1 MVSTKGYAIGWDDEI
16 IDPGEPEFVLLTP
29 GIYDF
34 TITGFER
41 GYFDG
46 SEKMDACSMAKLT
59 LRCSNGVQETTVFTN
74 LFLSS
79 AVAFKLSKFAKS
91 IGDMP
96 AGSTSGQKFHVNWN
110 NIIGKRGKCKIKTR
124 VYNDKG
130 YNEVDDFI
138 VPDPATAPAPTPMPQ
153 VVPLPNY
160 YAQPQPQAQP
170 VYAPQP
176 QPQAQP
182 VYAPQPQQA
191 TIPAQSVVRP
201 RQAAPQPSQYQGL

>member
-1 MVSTKGYAIGWDDEI
+1 MASTKGYAIGWDDEI

-41 GYFDG
+41 GHFDG

-96 AGSTSGQKFHVNWN
+96 AGSTSGQKFHVDWN
-110 NIIGKRGKCKIKTR
+110 NIIGKSGKCKIKTR
-124 VYNDKG
+124 VYNGRD

-138 VPDPATAPAPTPMPQ
+138 VPDPSAAPAPTPMPQ
-153 VVPLPNY
+153 VVPIPNY
-160 YAQPQPQAQP
+160 T
-170 VYAPQP
+170 P

-191 TIPAQSVVRP
+191 TIPAQSVVQP
-201 RQAAPQPSQYQGL
+201 GQVAPQPSQYQGL

>member
-1 MVSTKGYAIGWDDEI
+1 MANSKGYAIGWDDEI

-29 GIYDF
+29 GVYDF

-41 GYFDG
+41 GHFDG

-79 AVAFKLSKFAKS
+79 TVAFKLSKFAKS

-96 AGSTSGQKFHVNWN
+96 AESTAGQKFHVDWN
-110 NIIGKRGKCKIKTR
+110 NIIGKSGKCRIKTR
-124 VYNDKG
+124 VYNGKD

-138 VPDPATAPAPTPMPQ
+138 VPDPAAAPAPAIAPMPQ
-153 VVPLPNY
+153 AAPAAY
-160 YAQPQPQAQP
+160 YA
-170 VYAPQP
+170 QP

-191 TIPAQSVVRP
+191 TIPAQSVV
-201 RQAAPQPSQYQGL
+201 QPQQPNQYQGL

>member
-1 MVSTKGYAIGWDDEI
+1 MASTKGYAIGWDDEI

-29 GIYDF
+29 GVYDF

-41 GYFDG
+41 GHFDG

-96 AGSTSGQKFHVNWN
+96 AGSTSGQKFHVDWN
-110 NIIGKRGKCKIKTR
+110 NIIGKRGKCRIKTR
-124 VYNDKG
+124 VYNGKD

-138 VPDPATAPAPTPMPQ
+138 VPDPAAAPAPAPMPQ
-153 VVPLPNY
+153 VAPLPNY
-160 YAQPQPQAQP
+160 TPQPQAQP
-170 VYAPQP
+170 M
-176 QPQAQP
+176 
-182 VYAPQPQQA
+182 YAPQPQQA
-191 TIPAQSVVRP
+191 TIPAQSVVQP
-201 RQAAPQPSQYQGL
+201 QQPSQYQGL

>member
-1 MVSTKGYAIGWDDEI
+1 MASTKGYAIGWDDEI
-16 IDPGEPEFVLLTP
+16 IDPGEPEFILLTP

-34 TITGFER
+34 TVTGFER
-41 GYFDG
+41 GHFDG
-46 SEKMDACSMAKLT
+46 SEKMDACSMAELT
-59 LRCSNGVQETTVFTN
+59 LRCTNGVQETTVFTN

-96 AGSTSGQKFHVNWN
+96 AESTAGQKFHVDWN
-110 NIIGKRGKCKIKTR
+110 NIIGKSGKCRIKTR
-124 VYNDKG
+124 VYNGKD

-138 VPDPATAPAPTPMPQ
+138 VPDLAAAPAPAPMSQAAPAA
-153 VVPLPNY
+153 Y
-160 YAQPQPQAQP
+160 YA
-170 VYAPQP
+170 QP

-191 TIPAQSVVRP
+191 TIPAQSVVQP
-201 RQAAPQPSQYQGL
+201 QQVAQQPSQYQGL

>member
-1 MVSTKGYAIGWDDEI
+1 MASTKGYAIGWDDEI

-41 GYFDG
+41 GHFDG

-59 LRCSNGVQETTVFTN
+59 LRCTNGVQETTVFTN

-91 IGDMP
+91 IGDMS
-96 AGSTSGQKFHVNWN
+96 AGSTTGQKFHVDWN
-110 NIIGKRGKCKIKTR
+110 NIIGKSGKCKIKTR
-124 VYNDKG
+124 VYNGKD

-138 VPDPATAPAPTPMPQ
+138 VPDPAAAPAAAPVPTPMPQ
-153 VVPLPNY
+153 AVPLPNY
-160 YAQPQPQAQP
+160 YAQPQPRAQQA
-170 VYAPQP
+170 YT
-176 QPQAQP
+176 
-182 VYAPQPQQA
+182 QPQQA
-191 TIPAQSVVRP
+191 TIPAQSVVQP
-201 RQAAPQPSQYQGL
+201 QQVAQQPSQYQGL

>member
-1 MVSTKGYAIGWDDEI
+1 MASTKGYAIGWDDEI

-34 TITGFER
+34 TVTGFER
-41 GYFDG
+41 GHFDG

-79 AVAFKLSKFAKS
+79 TVAFKLSKFAKS

-96 AGSTSGQKFHVNWN
+96 AGDSKGQKFHVDWN
-110 NIIGKRGKCKIKTR
+110 NIIGKSGKCRIKTR
-124 VYNDKG
+124 VYNGKD

-138 VPDPATAPAPTPMPQ
+138 VPDPANAPAPAA
-153 VVPLPNY
+153 Y
-160 YAQPQPQAQP
+160 YAQPQTQAQP
-170 VYAPQP
+170 VYAS
-176 QPQAQP
+176 
-182 VYAPQPQQA
+182 QPQQA
-191 TIPAQSVVRP
+191 TIPAQSVVQP
-201 RQAAPQPSQYQGL
+201 QQVAPQPSQYQGL

>member
-1 MVSTKGYAIGWDDEI
+1 MASTKGYAIGWDDEI

-29 GIYDF
+29 GVYDF
-34 TITGFER
+34 TVTGFER
-41 GYFDG
+41 GHFDG

-59 LRCSNGVQETTVFTN
+59 LRCTNGIQETTVFTN

-96 AGSTSGQKFHVNWN
+96 AGSTTGQKFHVDWN
-110 NIIGKRGKCKIKTR
+110 NIIGKSGKCKIKTR
-124 VYNDKG
+124 VYNGKD

-138 VPDPATAPAPTPMPQ
+138 VPDPAAAPAPAPAPAPQ
-153 VVPLPNY
+153 AAPAAY
-160 YAQPQPQAQP
+160 YAQPQT
-170 VYAPQP
+170 
-176 QPQAQP
+176 QAQP

-191 TIPAQSVVRP
+191 TIPAQSVVQP
-201 RQAAPQPSQYQGL
+201 QQPSQYQGL

>member
-1 MVSTKGYAIGWDDEI
+1 MASTKGYAIGWDDEI

-29 GIYDF
+29 GVYDF

-41 GYFDG
+41 GHFDG

-59 LRCSNGVQETTVFTN
+59 LRCTNGVQETTVFTN

-96 AGSTSGQKFHVNWN
+96 AGSTSGQKFHVDWN
-110 NIIGKRGKCKIKTR
+110 NIIGKHGKCRIKTR
-124 VYNDKG
+124 VYNDKD

-138 VPDPATAPAPTPMPQ
+138 VPDPAAAPAPAPAPQ
-153 VVPLPNY
+153 AAPAAY
-160 YAQPQPQAQP
+160 YAQPQAQAQP
-170 VYAPQP
+170 
-176 QPQAQP
+176 QP

-191 TIPAQSVVRP
+191 TIPAQSVVQP
-201 RQAAPQPSQYQGL
+201 QQVAPQPSQYQGL

>member
-1 MVSTKGYAIGWDDEI
+1 MASTKGYAIGWDDEI

-29 GIYDF
+29 GVYDF
-34 TITGFER
+34 TVTGFER
-41 GYFDG
+41 GHFDG

-96 AGSTSGQKFHVNWN
+96 AGSTTGQKFHVDWN

-124 VYNDKG
+124 VYNGKD

-138 VPDPATAPAPTPMPQ
+138 VPDQAAVPAPAPAPMPQ

-160 YAQPQPQAQP
+160 YAQPQT
-170 VYAPQP
+170 
-176 QPQAQP
+176 QAQP

-191 TIPAQSVVRP
+191 TIPAQSVVQP
-201 RQAAPQPSQYQGL
+201 QQVAPQPSQYQGL

>member
-1 MVSTKGYAIGWDDEI
+1 MANSKGYAIGWDDEI

-29 GIYDF
+29 GVYDF

-41 GYFDG
+41 GHFDG
-46 SEKMDACSMAKLT
+46 SEKMDTCSMAKLT

-96 AGSTSGQKFHVNWN
+96 AGSTSGQKFHVDWN

-124 VYNDKG
+124 VYNGKD

-138 VPDPATAPAPTPMPQ
+138 VPDPAAAPVPVPMPQ
-153 VVPLPNY
+153 TAPTAY
-160 YAQPQPQAQP
+160 YA
-170 VYAPQP
+170 QP

-191 TIPAQSVVRP
+191 TIPAQSVVQP
-201 RQAAPQPSQYQGL
+201 QQVAPQPSQYQGL

>member
-1 MVSTKGYAIGWDDEI
+1 MASTKGYAIGWDDEI

-29 GIYDF
+29 GVYDF

-41 GYFDG
+41 GHFDG

-59 LRCSNGVQETTVFTN
+59 LKCSNGVQETTVFTN

-96 AGSTSGQKFHVNWN
+96 AGSTSGQKFHVDWN
-110 NIIGKRGKCKIKTR
+110 NIIGKSGKCRIKTR
-124 VYNDKG
+124 VYNGKD

-138 VPDPATAPAPTPMPQ
+138 VPDPAAAPAPAPAPMPQ
-153 VVPLPNY
+153 AAPAAY
-160 YAQPQPQAQP
+160 YAQPQT
-170 VYAPQP
+170 
-176 QPQAQP
+176 QAQP

-191 TIPAQSVVRP
+191 TIPAQSVVQP
-201 RQAAPQPSQYQGL
+201 GQVAPQPSQYQGL

>member
-1 MVSTKGYAIGWDDEI
+1 MASTKGYAIGWDDEI

-34 TITGFER
+34 TVTGFER
-41 GYFDG
+41 GHFDG

-59 LRCSNGVQETTVFTN
+59 LRCTNGIQETTIFTN

-79 AVAFKLSKFAKS
+79 TVAFKLSKFAKA

-96 AGSTSGQKFHVNWN
+96 AESTAGQKFHVDWN
-110 NIIGKRGKCKIKTR
+110 NIIGKSGKCKIKTR
-124 VYNDKG
+124 VYNGKD

-138 VPDPATAPAPTPMPQ
+138 VPDPAAAPAPAPAPMPQ
-153 VVPLPNY
+153 AAPAAY
-160 YAQPQPQAQP
+160 YAQPQT
-170 VYAPQP
+170 
-176 QPQAQP
+176 QAQP

-191 TIPAQSVVRP
+191 TIPAQSVVQP
-201 RQAAPQPSQYQGL
+201 QQPSQYQGL

>member
-1 MVSTKGYAIGWDDEI
+1 MASTKGYAIGWDDEI

-34 TITGFER
+34 TVTGFER
-41 GYFDG
+41 GHFDG

-96 AGSTSGQKFHVNWN
+96 AGSTTGQKFHVDWN
-110 NIIGKRGKCKIKTR
+110 NIIGKSGKCRIKTR
-124 VYNDKG
+124 VYNGKD

-138 VPDPATAPAPTPMPQ
+138 VPDPANAPAPAPAPMPQ
-153 VVPLPNY
+153 AVPLPNY
-160 YAQPQPQAQP
+160 YAQPQPQTQQA
-170 VYAPQP
+170 YA
-176 QPQAQP
+176 
-182 VYAPQPQQA
+182 QPQQT
-191 TIPAQSVVRP
+191 TIPAQSVVQP
-201 RQAAPQPSQYQGL
+201 QQPSQYQGL

>member
-1 MVSTKGYAIGWDDEI
+1 MANSKGYAIGWDDEI

-29 GIYDF
+29 GVYDF

-41 GYFDG
+41 GHFDG

-96 AGSTSGQKFHVNWN
+96 AGSTSGQKFHVDWN
-110 NIIGKRGKCKIKTR
+110 NIIGKSGKCRIKTR
-124 VYNDKG
+124 VYNSKD

-138 VPDPATAPAPTPMPQ
+138 VPDPTNAPAAAPAPAPAPQ
-153 VVPLPNY
+153 AAPAAY
-160 YAQPQPQAQP
+160 YAQPQPQAQL
-170 VYAPQP
+170 
-176 QPQAQP
+176 
-182 VYAPQPQQA
+182 VYAPQPQQV
-191 TIPAQSVVRP
+191 TIPAQSVVQP
-201 RQAAPQPSQYQGL
+201 QQPSQYQGL

>member
-1 MVSTKGYAIGWDDEI
+1 MASTKGYAIGWDDEI

-41 GYFDG
+41 GHFDG

-59 LRCSNGVQETTVFTN
+59 LRCSNGIQETTVFTN

-79 AVAFKLSKFAKS
+79 AVAFKLSKFAKA

-96 AGSTSGQKFHVNWN
+96 AESTAGQKFHVDWN
-110 NIIGKRGKCKIKTR
+110 NIIGKSGKCKIKTR
-124 VYNDKG
+124 VYNGKD

-138 VPDPATAPAPTPMPQ
+138 VPDPAAAPAPAPAPMPQ
-153 VVPLPNY
+153 AAPAAY
-160 YAQPQPQAQP
+160 YAQPQT
-170 VYAPQP
+170 
-176 QPQAQP
+176 QAQP

-191 TIPAQSVVRP
+191 TIPAQSVVQP
-201 RQAAPQPSQYQGL
+201 QQVAPQPSQYQGL

>member
-1 MVSTKGYAIGWDDEI
+1 MASTKGYAIGWDDEI

-41 GYFDG
+41 GHFDG

-96 AGSTSGQKFHVNWN
+96 AGDSKGQKFHVDWN
-110 NIIGKRGKCKIKTR
+110 NIIGKSGKCRIKTR
-124 VYNDKG
+124 VYNDKD

-138 VPDPATAPAPTPMPQ
+138 VPDPANAPAPTPMPQ
-153 VVPLPNY
+153 AVPLPNY
-160 YAQPQPQAQP
+160 YAQPQPQTQQA
-170 VYAPQP
+170 YA
-176 QPQAQP
+176 
-182 VYAPQPQQA
+182 QPQQA
-191 TIPAQSVVRP
+191 TIPAQSVVQP
-201 RQAAPQPSQYQGL
+201 QQVAPQPSQYQGL

>member
-1 MVSTKGYAIGWDDEI
+1 MANSKGYAIGWDDEI

-29 GIYDF
+29 GVYDF

-41 GYFDG
+41 GHFDG

-96 AGSTSGQKFHVNWN
+96 AGSTSGQKFHVDWN
-110 NIIGKRGKCKIKTR
+110 NIIGKSGKCRIKTR
-124 VYNDKG
+124 VYKG
-130 YNEVDDFI
+130 KDYNEVDDFI
-138 VPDPATAPAPTPMPQ
+138 VPDPATAPAPAPMPQ
-153 VVPLPNY
+153 VAPLPNY
-160 YAQPQPQAQP
+160 T
-170 VYAPQP
+170 P

-191 TIPAQSVVRP
+191 TIPAQSVVQP
-201 RQAAPQPSQYQGL
+201 QQVAPQPSQYQGL

>member
-1 MVSTKGYAIGWDDEI
+1 MASTKGYAIGWDDEI

-29 GIYDF
+29 GVYDF

-41 GYFDG
+41 GHFDG

-79 AVAFKLSKFAKS
+79 AVAFKLSKFAKA

-96 AGSTSGQKFHVNWN
+96 AESTAGQKFHVDWN
-110 NIIGKRGKCKIKTR
+110 NIIGKSGKCKIKTR
-124 VYNDKG
+124 VYNGKD

-138 VPDPATAPAPTPMPQ
+138 VPDPAAAPAPAPAPMPQ
-153 VVPLPNY
+153 AAPAAY
-160 YAQPQPQAQP
+160 YAQPQT
-170 VYAPQP
+170 
-176 QPQAQP
+176 QAQP

-191 TIPAQSVVRP
+191 TIPAQSVVQP
-201 RQAAPQPSQYQGL
+201 QQVAAPQPSQYQGL

>member
-1 MVSTKGYAIGWDDEI
+1 MANSKGYAIGWDDEI
-16 IDPGEPEFVLLTP
+16 VDPGEPEFVLLTP

-41 GYFDG
+41 GHFDG

-59 LRCSNGVQETTVFTN
+59 LKCSNGVQETTVFTN

-96 AGSTSGQKFHVNWN
+96 AGSTTGQKFHVDWN
-110 NIIGKRGKCKIKTR
+110 NIIGKSGKCKIKTR
-124 VYNDKG
+124 VYNGKD

-138 VPDPATAPAPTPMPQ
+138 VPDPAVAPAPAPQTAPAA
-153 VVPLPNY
+153 Y
-160 YAQPQPQAQP
+160 YAQPQPQG
-170 VYAPQP
+170 
-176 QPQAQP
+176 QP

-191 TIPAQSVVRP
+191 TIPAQSVVQP
-201 RQAAPQPSQYQGL
+201 QQVAAPQPSQYQGL

>member
-1 MVSTKGYAIGWDDEI
+1 MASTKGYAIGWDDEI

-29 GIYDF
+29 GVYDF
-34 TITGFER
+34 TVTGFER
-41 GYFDG
+41 GHFDG

-59 LRCSNGVQETTVFTN
+59 LRCSNGIQETTVFTN

-96 AGSTSGQKFHVNWN
+96 AGSTTGQKFHVDWN

-124 VYNDKG
+124 VYNGKD

-138 VPDPATAPAPTPMPQ
+138 VPDPANAPAPASAPAPAPAPMPQ
-153 VVPLPNY
+153 AAPAAY
-160 YAQPQPQAQP
+160 YAQPQPQAQQA
-170 VYAPQP
+170 YA
-176 QPQAQP
+176 
-182 VYAPQPQQA
+182 QPQQA
-191 TIPAQSVVRP
+191 TIPAQSVVQP
-201 RQAAPQPSQYQGL
+201 QQVAPQPSQYQGL

>member
-1 MVSTKGYAIGWDDEI
+1 MASTKGYAIGWDDEI

-41 GYFDG
+41 GHFDG

-96 AGSTSGQKFHVNWN
+96 AGSTSGQKFHVDWN
-110 NIIGKRGKCKIKTR
+110 NIIGKRGKCRIKTR
-124 VYNDKG
+124 VYNGRD

-138 VPDPATAPAPTPMPQ
+138 VPDPANAPAAAPAPAPMPQ
-153 VVPLPNY
+153 Y
-160 YAQPQPQAQP
+160 YAQPQT
-170 VYAPQP
+170 
-176 QPQAQP
+176 QAQP

-191 TIPAQSVVRP
+191 TIPAQSVVQP
-201 RQAAPQPSQYQGL
+201 GQVAPQSSQYQGL

>member
-1 MVSTKGYAIGWDDEI
+1 MASTKGYAIGWDDEI

-34 TITGFER
+34 TVTGFER
-41 GYFDG
+41 GHFDG

-96 AGSTSGQKFHVNWN
+96 AGDSKGQKFHVDWN
-110 NIIGKRGKCKIKTR
+110 NIIGKSGKCRIKTR
-124 VYNDKG
+124 VYNGKD

-138 VPDPATAPAPTPMPQ
+138 VPDPAAAPAPAPMPQ
-153 VVPLPNY
+153 ATPLPNY

-170 VYAPQP
+170 A
-176 QPQAQP
+176 
-182 VYAPQPQQA
+182 YAPQPQQA
-191 TIPAQSVVRP
+191 TIPAQSVVQP
-201 RQAAPQPSQYQGL
+201 QQVAPQPSQYQGL

>member
-1 MVSTKGYAIGWDDEI
+1 MASTKGYAIGWDDEI

-29 GIYDF
+29 GVYDF

-41 GYFDG
+41 GHFDG

-96 AGSTSGQKFHVNWN
+96 AGSTTGQKFHVDWN
-110 NIIGKRGKCKIKTR
+110 NIIGKSGKCRIKTR
-124 VYNDKG
+124 VYNGKD

-138 VPDPATAPAPTPMPQ
+138 VPDPAAAPAPAPMPQ
-153 VVPLPNY
+153 AAPAAY

-176 QPQAQP
+176 QQG
-182 VYAPQPQQA
+182 
-191 TIPAQSVVRP
+191 TIPAQSVVQQP
-201 RQAAPQPSQYQGL
+201 QQPSQYQGL

>member
-1 MVSTKGYAIGWDDEI
+1 MASTKGYAIGWDDEI

-34 TITGFER
+34 TVTGFER
-41 GYFDG
+41 GHFDG

-96 AGSTSGQKFHVNWN
+96 AGSTTGQKFHVDWN
-110 NIIGKRGKCKIKTR
+110 NIIGKSGKCRIKTR
-124 VYNDKG
+124 VYNGKD

-138 VPDPATAPAPTPMPQ
+138 VPDPAAAPAPAPVPTPMPQ

-160 YAQPQPQAQP
+160 YAQPQPQ
-170 VYAPQP
+170 
-176 QPQAQP
+176 
-182 VYAPQPQQA
+182 PQQA
-191 TIPAQSVVRP
+191 TISAQSVVQP
-201 RQAAPQPSQYQGL
+201 QQVAPQPSQYQGL

>member
-1 MVSTKGYAIGWDDEI
+1 MASTKGYAIGWDDEI
-16 IDPGEPEFVLLTP
+16 IDPGEPEFILLTP

-34 TITGFER
+34 TVTGFER
-41 GYFDG
+41 GHFDG
-46 SEKMDACSMAKLT
+46 SDKMDACSMAKLT
-59 LRCSNGVQETTVFTN
+59 LRCTNGVQETTVFTN

-96 AGSTSGQKFHVNWN
+96 AESTAGQKFHVDWN
-110 NIIGKRGKCKIKTR
+110 NIIGKSGKCKIKTR
-124 VYNDKG
+124 VYNGKD

-138 VPDPATAPAPTPMPQ
+138 VPDPAAALAPAPMPRT
-153 VVPLPNY
+153 VPLPNY
-160 YAQPQPQAQP
+160 YA
-170 VYAPQP
+170 QP

-191 TIPAQSVVRP
+191 TIPAQSVVQP
-201 RQAAPQPSQYQGL
+201 QQVAAPQPSQYQGL

>member
-1 MVSTKGYAIGWDDEI
+1 MASTKGYAIGWDDEI

-29 GIYDF
+29 GVYDF

-41 GYFDG
+41 GHFDG

-59 LRCSNGVQETTVFTN
+59 LRCTNGVQETTVFTN

-96 AGSTSGQKFHVNWN
+96 AGSTSGQKFHVDWN

-124 VYNDKG
+124 VYNGKD

-138 VPDPATAPAPTPMPQ
+138 VPDPAAAPAPTPMPQ
-153 VVPLPNY
+153 TVPLPNY
-160 YAQPQPQAQP
+160 T
-170 VYAPQP
+170 P

-191 TIPAQSVVRP
+191 TIPAQSVVQP
-201 RQAAPQPSQYQGL
+201 QQVAPQPSQYQGL

>member
-1 MVSTKGYAIGWDDEI
+1 MANSKGYAIGWDDEI
-16 IDPGEPEFVLLTP
+16 IDPGEPEFILLTP

-34 TITGFER
+34 TVTGFER
-41 GYFDG
+41 GHFDG

-96 AGSTSGQKFHVNWN
+96 AGSTTGQKFHVDWN
-110 NIIGKRGKCKIKTR
+110 NIIGKSGKCRIKTR
-124 VYNDKG
+124 VYNGKD

-138 VPDPATAPAPTPMPQ
+138 VPDPANAPAPAPAPMPQ
-153 VVPLPNY
+153 AAPAAY
-160 YAQPQPQAQP
+160 YAQPQP
-170 VYAPQP
+170 
-176 QPQAQP
+176 QP

-191 TIPAQSVVRP
+191 TIPAQSVVQP
-201 RQAAPQPSQYQGL
+201 QQPSQYQGL

>member
-1 MVSTKGYAIGWDDEI
+1 MASTKGYAIGWDDEI

-34 TITGFER
+34 TVTGFER
-41 GYFDG
+41 GHFDG

-59 LRCSNGVQETTVFTN
+59 LRCTNGIQETTVFTN

-79 AVAFKLSKFAKS
+79 TVAFKLSKFAKS

-96 AGSTSGQKFHVNWN
+96 AGSTTGQKFHVDWN

-124 VYNDKG
+124 VYNGKD

-138 VPDPATAPAPTPMPQ
+138 VPDPAAAPAPAPMPQ
-153 VVPLPNY
+153 AAPAAY
-160 YAQPQPQAQP
+160 YAQPQTQAQP
-170 VYAPQP
+170 VYT
-176 QPQAQP
+176 
-182 VYAPQPQQA
+182 QPQQA
-191 TIPAQSVVRP
+191 TIPAQSVVQP
-201 RQAAPQPSQYQGL
+201 GQVAPQPSQYQGL

>member
-1 MVSTKGYAIGWDDEI
+1 MASTKGYAIGWDDEI
-16 IDPGEPEFVLLTP
+16 IDPGEPEFILLTP

-34 TITGFER
+34 TVTGFER
-41 GYFDG
+41 GHFDG

-96 AGSTSGQKFHVNWN
+96 AGSTSGQKFHVDWN
-110 NIIGKRGKCKIKTR
+110 NIIGKSGKCRIKTR
-124 VYNDKG
+124 VYNGKD
-130 YNEVDDFI
+130 YNDVDDFI
-138 VPDPATAPAPTPMPQ
+138 VPDPASAPAPAPAPMPQ
-153 VVPLPNY
+153 AVPLPNY

-176 QPQAQP
+176 Q
-182 VYAPQPQQA
+182 QA
-191 TIPAQSVVRP
+191 TIPAQSIVQPQQV
-201 RQAAPQPSQYQGL
+201 APQPSQYQGL

>member
-1 MVSTKGYAIGWDDEI
+1 MASTKGYAIGWDDEI
-16 IDPGEPEFVLLTP
+16 IDPGEPEFILLTP

-41 GYFDG
+41 SHFDG

-96 AGSTSGQKFHVNWN
+96 AGSITGQKFHVDWN
-110 NIIGKRGKCKIKTR
+110 NIIGKSGKCKIKTR
-124 VYNDKG
+124 VYNGKD
-130 YNEVDDFI
+130 YNDVDDFI
-138 VPDPATAPAPTPMPQ
+138 VPDPAAAPAPTPMPQ
-153 VVPLPNY
+153 IVPLPNY
-160 YAQPQPQAQP
+160 TQPQPQAQP
-170 VYAPQP
+170 VYT
-176 QPQAQP
+176 
-182 VYAPQPQQA
+182 QPQQA
-191 TIPAQSVVRP
+191 TIPAQSVVQP
-201 RQAAPQPSQYQGL
+201 QQVAPQPSQYQGL

>member
-1 MVSTKGYAIGWDDEI
+1 MASTKGYAIGWDDEI
-16 IDPGEPEFVLLTP
+16 IDPGEPEFILLTP
-29 GIYDF
+29 GVYDF

-41 GYFDG
+41 GHFDG

-96 AGSTSGQKFHVNWN
+96 AVSTTGQKFHVDWN
-110 NIIGKRGKCKIKTR
+110 NIIGKRGKCRIKTR
-124 VYNDKG
+124 VYNGKD

-138 VPDPATAPAPTPMPQ
+138 VPDPAAAPAPAPAPMPQ
-153 VVPLPNY
+153 AAPAAY
-160 YAQPQPQAQP
+160 YAPQPQAQ
-170 VYAPQP
+170 
-176 QPQAQP
+176 AQP
-182 VYAPQPQQA
+182 MYAPQPQQA
-191 TIPAQSVVRP
+191 TIPAQSVVQP
-201 RQAAPQPSQYQGL
+201 QQVAPQPSQYQGL

>member
-1 MVSTKGYAIGWDDEI
+1 MASTKGYAIGWDDEI

-29 GIYDF
+29 GVYDF

-41 GYFDG
+41 GHFDG

-59 LRCSNGVQETTVFTN
+59 LKCTNGVQETTVFTN

-96 AGSTSGQKFHVNWN
+96 AGSTSGQKFHVDWN
-110 NIIGKRGKCKIKTR
+110 NIIGKSGKCKIKTR
-124 VYNDKG
+124 VYNGKD

-138 VPDPATAPAPTPMPQ
+138 VPDPAAAPTPTPMPQ

-160 YAQPQPQAQP
+160 YAQPQT
-170 VYAPQP
+170 
-176 QPQAQP
+176 QAQP

-191 TIPAQSVVRP
+191 TIPAQSVMQPQQV
-201 RQAAPQPSQYQGL
+201 APQPSQYQGL

>member
-1 MVSTKGYAIGWDDEI
+1 MASTKGYAIGWDDEI

-41 GYFDG
+41 GHFDG

-59 LRCSNGVQETTVFTN
+59 LRCSNGVQETDVFTN

-96 AGSTSGQKFHVNWN
+96 AGDSKGQKFHVDWN
-110 NIIGKRGKCKIKTR
+110 NIIGKSGKCRIKTR
-124 VYNDKG
+124 VYNGKD
-130 YNEVDDFI
+130 YNEVDEFI
-138 VPDPATAPAPTPMPQ
+138 VPDPAAAPTPAPMPQ
-153 VVPLPNY
+153 AVPLPNY
-160 YAQPQPQAQP
+160 YAQPQTQAQP
-170 VYAPQP
+170 AYT
-176 QPQAQP
+176 
-182 VYAPQPQQA
+182 QPQQA
-191 TIPAQSVVRP
+191 TIPAQGVVQP
-201 RQAAPQPSQYQGL
+201 QQVAPQPSQYQGL